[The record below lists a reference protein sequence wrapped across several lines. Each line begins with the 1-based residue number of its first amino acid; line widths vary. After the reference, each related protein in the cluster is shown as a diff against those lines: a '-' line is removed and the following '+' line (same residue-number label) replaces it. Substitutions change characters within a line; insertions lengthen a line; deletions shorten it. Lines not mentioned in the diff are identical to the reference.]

1 MKNTDIVDP
10 VLFGL
15 DNESVGLLA
24 DAIGKSVENSID
36 VSKDTER
43 ILLMTPKDGYQKKI
57 ELISEADD
65 MSTQEKIKAIDEAEE
80 KYAQGLDRN
89 SELYS
94 KIRWTKVGV
103 FFTCTACLILMIAS
117 PEGKRIVKSVSKF
130 VA

>member
-1 MKNTDIVDP
+1 MKNTDIVTP
-10 VLFGL
+10 VLFDL
-15 DNESVGLLA
+15 DNESVGLIA

-57 ELISEADD
+57 ELILEADD

-80 KYAQGLDRN
+80 KYAQDLDRN

-103 FFTCTACLILMIAS
+103 FLTCTACLILMIVS